1 MHHHSSW
8 FPPFQSHSRCF
19 KPPDS
24 FSLFR
29 RSLVTIGD
37 EWALHSNV
45 SFRWSFADFS
55 SRLIVSWQQ
64 IVNAKF
70 SVYTVMEHIF
80 PSLQST
86 LSRVSD
92 FLWALGFVV
101 SASVAGERCAWCS
114 RWSESLK
121 LARGEH
127 RCQKTTTALKKRNGK
142 CHPPLSEWIHE
153 FSLWT
158 FARAARITASAEST
172 LNSLQVSKGY
182 NKTGRVIYFKM
193 HRLGRGGRRRRA
205 EGGFLS

>member
-1 MHHHSSW
+1 MCERCIQMSPSSGRL
-8 FPPFQSHSRCF
+8 Q
-19 KPPDS
+19 
-24 FSLFR
+24 
-29 RSLVTIGD
+29 I
-37 EWALHSNV
+37 
-45 SFRWSFADFS
+45 FS

-142 CHPPLSEWIHE
+142 CHPLLSEWIHE
-153 FSLWT
+153 FLCELLLVLLGSQHQQKALLT
-158 FARAARITASAEST
+158 VYRFLKGIIKQEG
-172 LNSLQVSKGY
+172 LFISKCIG
-182 NKTGRVIYFKM
+182 
-193 HRLGRGGRRRRA
+193 
-205 EGGFLS
+205 